1 MRRRHDYTD
10 LWGGLRDVGRHA
22 GDGPRR
28 PRRASS
34 LPPEARDRLFD
45 AALGVLASIRTVVDV
60 VEEVLEERRGRPDDD
75 GERGPW
81 VRDPGDVPSRRP
93 EPAEEEGNVRDIPFT
108 GP

>member
-1 MRRRHDYTD
+1 MRRRHDND
-10 LWGGLRDVGRHA
+10 LWGELRDVGRHA
-22 GDGPRR
+22 GEGPRR

-60 VEEVLEERRGRPDDD
+60 VEDVLEERRGRPDHGGD
-75 GERGPW
+75 RGLW
-81 VRDPGDVPSRRP
+81 LRDPGDVPSRRP
-93 EPAEEEGNVRDIPFT
+93 EPAQEAGNVRDIPFS